1 MKQFKQGEKRIFLNS
16 KGKPLSQA
24 WNLHLHLGLNSDGYK
39 TVKGLKTAL
48 TTMRKHRWWWIQDAD
63 TTEGYNQKMHIEDL
77 HVCLHPD
84 FANVE
89 LVKLSHEVILEF
101 GGYNKTFKPSE
112 EGAFVLNE
120 NLF

>member
-1 MKQFKQGEKRIFLNS
+1 
-16 KGKPLSQA
+16 
-24 WNLHLHLGLNSDGYK
+24 
-39 TVKGLKTAL
+39 
-48 TTMRKHRWWWIQDAD
+48 MRKSGWWWMERAYSS
-63 TTEGYNQKMHIEDL
+63 EGYNKKMHIEDL

-101 GGYNKTFKPSE
+101 GGYNKTFRPSE